1 MTGGWTRR
9 IFAGAGAILL
19 VAAVWPRCAG
29 GAPATEPSDPPAT
42 QPAKGADDQIRLNY
56 KDAPLDAV
64 LEELSQAAGFVVVK
78 ETPVEGRVTVMSMRP
93 VTRQEGITLL
103 DTVLKANGYTA
114 VQNGRTLRIVARD
127 KAKKGNIPVHFGADP
142 ASVDDSDELI
152 TQVIPIHNVD
162 AVKLESDL
170 KPLIGPEADLTA
182 NGGSNTIIITD
193 SSASIRRVVQI
204 VSVLDRREGTASEI
218 RIIQLKNASATAAAK
233 LVLAIF
239 RPEEPQAQKGQPPP
253 QPPPQQRETKVGSGV
268 DQALYGGKVT
278 AAADERTNTV
288 VVAGPSETVK
298 LVENMLHELDTNPA
312 TSVTIKSFHL
322 KAADADAV
330 ARVITSSFEGAAQ
343 TPQARGLGDQPLHA
357 HVTAAAE
364 DRTNTVV
371 VTAPSATMAVVEG
384 IINDLESTPVTDS
397 SIRSFRLKYA
407 DADTAA
413 KVLMSAF
420 HEGRTDGSRRRFARP
435 LEQMTATPDERTNT
449 VVITGSSQAME
460 VAEKLIQD
468 LDISPTAGS
477 AVKFFHLKQADALT
491 AAKMIGDFF
500 KPPEGQQR
508 SEEERRRHVGVNAQA
523 DERSN
528 TIAVSAP
535 PDSMKV
541 VDEMVQEIETNPLTS
556 YDIRTYQL
564 AYADAQDTSKLLM
577 SIFSPEQ
584 NQSSEREAEGH
595 QPLRTKVIAAADDRT
610 NAVVVT
616 APPDTLRVID
626 GMIKLLDANPASGAD
641 MKVFQLQYADADS
654 AAKLVQSIF
663 EPSQASSGKGQPAN
677 STQSHHTPPVT
688 AASDD
693 RTNTLVVTAPP
704 DVLKVIEALVRQL
717 DSNPTAQQTFFIVRL
732 RNGQAMDMSYVLNQ
746 LFGNIQGPGGNGTG
760 IPGAANIPGQPTQQS
775 RRTSGEFGQLGA
787 TIGGLRSIGSALG
800 APSGGTGIG
809 ARRGTQSYGTPL
821 SGGINLPPGMAQVV
835 NELTG
840 QVFVVA
846 DPDTNSLLVTTASK
860 YERQVRQIIAELDR
874 PVPQVLI
881 KVLVAEVTHD
891 NSADFG
897 LDFSI
902 LNQRAN
908 GRGQSFNQTFGNPGS
923 GLVVSFVEANLNATL
938 HALAQQGKLDVLSRP
953 YILASDNQLAS
964 ITVGQEV
971 PFVTNTQVTAFGQT
985 LNTIQYQDI
994 GIILDVTPHINPE
1007 GLVILDVAPEISQL
1021 TGQTVPISEQVSA
1034 PVIAKRS
1041 ADSRV
1046 GIRNGQT
1053 IVIGGLMEDRKT
1065 STINKVPILGDIP
1078 LIGYLF
1084 SRTQV
1089 SKTKTEL
1096 LIFLTPHVA
1105 QEPDTLSPMSQD
1117 EMKGTQLT
1125 PRAVGPGVFD
1135 EHLKG
1140 MSRGHVPETQP
1151 TTRSMPSVLE
1161 FHPDAS
1167 TQPAATTEPIHL
1179 PRH

>member
-1 MTGGWTRR
+1 MTGGWRR
-9 IFAGAGAILL
+9 IFAGAGVLL
-19 VAAVWPRCAG
+19 LATVAWPRQAG
-29 GAPATEPSDPPAT
+29 SAPATEPADPPAT
-42 QPAKGADDQIRLNY
+42 QPGSRAEDQIRLNY

-103 DTVLKANGYTA
+103 DTVLKANGFTA

-142 ASVDDSDELI
+142 ASIDDSDELI

-193 SSASIRRVVQI
+193 SSANIRRVVQI
-204 VSVLDRREGTASEI
+204 VSVLDRREGAASDI

-239 RPEEPQAQKGQPPP
+239 RPEEPQAKNGQPPP

-298 LVENMLHELDTNPA
+298 LVENMLHELDANPA

-343 TPQARGLGDQPLHA
+343 SPQARGLGDQPLHA

-384 IINDLESTPVTDS
+384 IINDLESTPVADS
-397 SIRSFRLKYA
+397 SIRSFRLRYA
-407 DADTAA
+407 DADMAA

-420 HEGRTDGSRRRFARP
+420 HEGRTEGSRRRFARP

-491 AAKMIGDFF
+491 AAKMIDDFF

-508 SEEERRRHVGVNAQA
+508 SEEEQRRHVGVNAQA

-584 NQSSEREAEGH
+584 GQTSEREAEGH
-595 QPLRTKVIAAADDRT
+595 QALRTKVIAAADDRT

-663 EPSQASSGKGQPAN
+663 QPTQQNGKGQPAN
-677 STQSHHTPPVT
+677 ASHSHHTPPVT

-732 RNGQAMDMSYVLNQ
+732 RNGQSTNMSYVLNQ
-746 LFGNIQGPGGNGTG
+746 LFGNVQGPGGTGT
-760 IPGAANIPGQPTQQS
+760 PGAPGSAGQPTQQTN
-775 RRTSGEFGQLGA
+775 RNNGAIGQLGA
-787 TIGGLRSIGSALG
+787 TLGGLRSFGSALG

-846 DPDTNSLLVTTASK
+846 DPDTNSLLVTTATK

-902 LNQRAN
+902 LNQRSN
-908 GRGQSFNQTFGNPGS
+908 GHGQSFGQTFGNPGA

-1007 GLVILDVAPEISQL
+1007 GLVILDVSPEISQL

-1041 ADSRV
+1041 AESRV

-1089 SKTKTEL
+1089 DKTKTEL

-1135 EHLKG
+1135 EHMRG
-1140 MSRGHVPETQP
+1140 MARGEVPETQP

-1161 FHPDAS
+1161 FHPDAA
-1167 TQPAATTEPIHL
+1167 TQPAAATTEPIHL
-1179 PRH
+1179 PKH